1 VDWGGKD
8 GRESEERFIDF
19 TLLRIILR
27 NPELDSSIVDINI
40 NININ
45 NPGLA
50 LGNKPEAIYSK
61 F

>member
-27 NPELDSSIVDINI
+27 NPELDSSIAD
-40 NININ
+40 ININ
-45 NPGLA
+45 NPGLV
-50 LGNKPEAIYSK
+50 LGNKPEAIYSN